1 MRGIILA
8 GGSGTRLHPLTIAV
22 SKQLLPVYNK
32 PMIYYPLSTLMLA
45 GVREIL
51 MITSPQDHV
60 QFVSLLGDGSAWGIR
75 LSYSIQEAPKG
86 IAEGLLIGEEFL
98 GNSTVCLALGDNIF
112 YGAGVGESLAE
123 YETAHGATVLAQKV
137 HDPSRYGI
145 VEFNENG
152 MAVSLEEKPTAPRSS
167 YAVPGLYFYDNTA
180 VSRAKRLSPS
190 SRGELEITDLN
201 KSYLDDGLLN
211 VKPLPRGTAWLDT
224 GTIDSLAQ
232 ATEFVKVVEQRQG
245 FKIACPE
252 EIAWRLGYIDQ
263 SQLLTLAA
271 LHGKTEYG
279 KYLESLLS

>member
-1 MRGIILA
+1 
-8 GGSGTRLHPLTIAV
+8 
-22 SKQLLPVYNK
+22 
-32 PMIYYPLSTLMLA
+32 MIYYPLSTLMLA

-51 MITSPQDHV
+51 IITTPQDHA
-60 QFVSLLGDGSAWGIR
+60 QFVSLLGDGSAWGIH
-75 LSYSIQEAPKG
+75 LSYEIQEAPKG

-112 YGAGVGESLAE
+112 YGAGVGESLAD
-123 YETAHGATVLAQKV
+123 YETTHGATVLAQKV

-145 VEFNENG
+145 VEFSEDG
-152 MAVSLEEKPTAPRSS
+152 KAVTLEEKPTAPRSS

-180 VSRAKRLSPS
+180 VSRTKKLSPS
-190 SRGELEITDLN
+190 DRGELEITDLN
-201 KSYLDDGLLN
+201 KSYLEDGLLN

-232 ATEFVKVVEQRQG
+232 ASEFVKVVEQRQG

-263 SQLLTLAA
+263 SELRTLSVRQ
-271 LHGKTEYG
+271 GKTEYG

>member
-51 MITSPQDHV
+51 IITTPQDHA
-60 QFVSLLGDGSAWGIR
+60 QFVSLLGDGSAWGIH
-75 LSYSIQEAPKG
+75 LSYEIQEAPKG

-112 YGAGVGESLAE
+112 YGAGVGESLAD
-123 YETAHGATVLAQKV
+123 YETTHGATVLAQKV

-145 VEFNENG
+145 VEFSEDG
-152 MAVSLEEKPTAPRSS
+152 KAVTLEEKPTAPRSS

-180 VSRAKRLSPS
+180 VSRTKKLSPS
-190 SRGELEITDLN
+190 DRGELEITDLN
-201 KSYLDDGLLN
+201 KSYLEDGLLN

-232 ATEFVKVVEQRQG
+232 ASEFVKVVEQRQG

-263 SQLLTLAA
+263 SELRTLSVRQ
-271 LHGKTEYG
+271 GKTEYG